1 MTHQRKE
8 NPQKAQ
14 SKQWLA
20 EALLTLLKNT
30 PYQEIT
36 ITALTQQAD
45 LARRT
50 FYRHFTT
57 VDDVM
62 TYYLEHICDEFIAQL
77 ADLTQL
83 DFQTLML
90 RFFDF
95 WQDYRIFLHSLA
107 INQRLFLLLQVFMPK
122 LRDRLIGEAVDPEVY
137 YFIAG
142 GLWNLLI
149 NSLDSANDW
158 STEEFKELAN
168 RILVHLESTPKL
180 HPTENINA
188 STSIITPIGDVS
200 SYAEQFGH
208 SSK

>member
-1 MTHQRKE
+1 MTRTRKE
-8 NPQKAQ
+8 NPQKTQ

-20 EALLTLLKNT
+20 EALLLLMVKT

-62 TYYLEHICDEFIAQL
+62 TYYLEQICDEFIVQL
-77 ADLTQL
+77 SDLTQL

-95 WQDYRIFLHSLA
+95 WQGYRDFLRSLA
-107 INQRLFLLLQVFMPK
+107 ANQRLFLLLQVFMPK
-122 LRDRLIGEAVDPEVY
+122 LRDRLIGEVADPEVY

-149 NSLDSANDW
+149 NSLDSADDW
-158 STEEFKELAN
+158 STDEFKALAA
-168 RILVHLESTPKL
+168 RILVHLESAPKIDQAQHL
-180 HPTENINA
+180 KSDTKLEIN
-188 STSIITPIGDVS
+188 SNNPN
-200 SYAEQFGH
+200 
-208 SSK
+208 

>member
-20 EALLTLLKNT
+20 EALLTLMDQT

-95 WQDYRIFLHSLA
+95 WKDYREFLRLLA
-107 INQRLFLLLQVFMPK
+107 SNQRLFLLLQVFMPK

-137 YFIAG
+137 YFISG
-142 GLWNLLI
+142 GMWNLLI
-149 NSLDSANDW
+149 NSLNVTDEW
-158 STEEFKELAN
+158 STTKFKALAT
-168 RILVHLESTPKL
+168 RILLHLESSPQIHSTEDTTITAK
-180 HPTENINA
+180 TENY
-188 STSIITPIGDVS
+188 P
-200 SYAEQFGH
+200 
-208 SSK
+208 K